1 MSGSSSETTPIA
13 ATQTP
18 PASAAP
24 PEDPFSFPTHG
35 VKKPPSPFLGPV
47 RAQSQCNAHKTRVH
61 TCAVASEHTHKATSW
76 CKARSHDPFSTCLP
90 GAFFFFFFKC
100 LPGGSDCKETTCNA
114 ADLGSIP
121 GLGRRAW
128 QPTTPIFLPGES
140 PWTEEPGG
148 LQSMQS
154 QSRTRLSN

>member
-1 MSGSSSETTPIA
+1 MSGSSSETTPTT

-35 VKKPPSPFLGPV
+35 VKNRPAPSWVLSG
-47 RAQSQCNAHKTRVH
+47 AQSQCNAHKTRVH
-61 TCAVASEHTHKATSW
+61 TRAVASEHTHKATSW

-90 GAFFFFFFKC
+90 DAFFFFFKC
-100 LPGGSDCKETTCNA
+100 LPGGSDGKESTCNA

-148 LQSMQS
+148 LHSMQS